1 MVLVSNFE
9 SKILLIS
16 LVNLD
21 DTLVSHHL
29 FNRKHWLKI
38 GKTQLFGSKRSWLFD
53 WGYFKLFI
61 NMFCFFLFWIE
72 PFVLT
77 FILNYSVFAGGT
89 RYVKKNFSSYFVAN
103 AQFIRIVDHQDVT
116 IMHIAPWPTPDTFG
130 HSQHGTG
137 FLDPSI
143 QIVCKRCQTI
153 SFEI

>member
-1 MVLVSNFE
+1 MVFVSNFE

-21 DTLVSHHL
+21 DSFVSHHL
-29 FNRKHWLKI
+29 FDRKHWLQI
-38 GKTQLFGSKRSWLFD
+38 GKTKLLGSISPGLFD
-53 WGYFKLFI
+53 WGWNYLWICFV
-61 NMFCFFLFWIE
+61 FFLFWFE

-77 FILNYSVFAGGT
+77 IIFNYSVFAGGT
-89 RYVKKNFSSYFVAN
+89 RCVKKNFSSYFVVN

-153 SFEI
+153 PFEI